1 MRALRYRYTTQRT
14 RARTDHGHTYMRQT
28 GLLAVLE
35 EEEIL
40 FLTRLLPEVEK
51 NGGGTTKY
59 SARGSWELTAR
70 VD

>member
-40 FLTRLLPEVEK
+40 FLTRLLP
-51 NGGGTTKY
+51 
-59 SARGSWELTAR
+59 
-70 VD
+70 